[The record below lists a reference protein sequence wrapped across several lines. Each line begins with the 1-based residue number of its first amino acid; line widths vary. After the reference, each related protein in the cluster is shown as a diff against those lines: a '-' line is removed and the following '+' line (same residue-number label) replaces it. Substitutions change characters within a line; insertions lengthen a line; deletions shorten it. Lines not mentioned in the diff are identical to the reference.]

1 VIPPTEPINGV
12 SQLEHSRRWWETF
25 VNIPVE
31 DSPFFDETGEEA
43 LRGLVGSLWYL
54 PGSFESTSNRAV
66 TLPAGTTIFA
76 SLVNFLGENV
86 SEDPSA
92 TLAQLLARG
101 GLPPAVMDELIFE
114 VDGQAVLTRDQL
126 LLHRQTSDPNNPVS
140 ITVTS
145 PQNLYVGLDLDPTR
159 GAGDPNSP
167 ASYPVSIPAVVDGYW
182 VAIQP
187 FAPGSVHTIRL
198 GGASMGRPAGD
209 FDSVGTFTV
218 TTVPEPST
226 IALLGMCVMILAGV
240 RRWRRAV

>member
-1 VIPPTEPINGV
+1 VLPPTELVNGV

-25 VNIPVE
+25 INIAVE

-86 SEDPSA
+86 SEDPNA

-114 VDGQAVLTRDQL
+114 IDGQPVLTRDQL
-126 LLHRQTSDPNNPVS
+126 DLHRQTSDPNNPVS

-159 GAGDPNSP
+159 GAGDPNNP

-198 GGASMGRPAGD
+198 GGASMGRGAGD

-226 IALLGMCVMILAGV
+226 ILLMAVCALVLTAM
-240 RRWRRAV
+240 RRWHRAS